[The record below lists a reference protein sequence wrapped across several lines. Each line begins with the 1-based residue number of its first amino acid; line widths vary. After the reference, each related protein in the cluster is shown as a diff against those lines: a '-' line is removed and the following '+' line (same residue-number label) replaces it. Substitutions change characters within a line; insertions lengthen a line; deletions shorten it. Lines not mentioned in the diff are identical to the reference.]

1 MPSTIIITGGHGFV
15 GRHLVTQ
22 LQQAAAAD
30 QLVVWD
36 QQSAATAPSV
46 RSVTVD
52 ITIPASYEESLR
64 ETQPTWLIH
73 LAAVSAV
80 GSSLKDPARTKAI
93 NVTATKQLLET
104 ITRVSPA
111 TKVLA
116 ISSADIYGT
125 RPASS
130 EPTPELPLSAAKP
143 ANPYAASK
151 LAMEQV
157 IESGFNDRVIRVRPF
172 PHIGPGQRQGF
183 VTADFASQIAAIE
196 LAANPTKAVLKVGNL
211 DAQRDFTDV
220 RDVVRAY
227 CLLLETGRLGEVYHV
242 ASGKLV
248 GIRDVLQQLIALSP
262 ARITVQEDPARLR
275 PVDSAAVVGDAAK
288 LRAATGWQPTIPLQQ
303 TLQDILA
310 DWRSRVAS

>member
-22 LQQAAAAD
+22 LQQTAAAD

-116 ISSADIYGT
+116 VSSADIYGT
-125 RPASS
+125 RATSG

-157 IESGFNDRVIRVRPF
+157 IESEFNDRVIRVRPF

-196 LAANPTKAVLKVGNL
+196 LAANPKQAVLKVGNL

-227 CLLLETGRLGEVYHV
+227 CLLLETGHLGEVYHV

-248 GIRDVLQQLIALSP
+248 GIRDVLQQIVALSP
-262 ARITVQEDPARLR
+262 AKITVQEDPARLR
-275 PVDSAAVVGDAAK
+275 PVDTAAVVGDATK
-288 LRAATGWQPTIPLQQ
+288 LREATGWQPSIPLAQ